1 MSTVSK
7 GSLRETRI
15 LYEGVNLTL
24 GAGTGIATYARV
36 LGRTARSM
44 GYATDI
50 LVSSRA
56 GTGGKDPV
64 LGAVGL
70 FDQPLKRRSYREVLR
85 TARTGLLGE
94 PFGIRANRVRGLE
107 ALDPGLSGDLR
118 TFDRVYAARNLID
131 RAKAHVDV
139 HGRLA
144 KLKLEDTPDIFHA
157 TQPAGFSVAGC
168 ANLYTIHDLV
178 PIRLPNATLD
188 NKRVFWKVARL
199 LCREADHIVTVSEH
213 SRRDIIELCGIEE
226 DRVTNTYQAVEAPVG
241 SLEMTDDDVAKA
253 VGYQFGLDHR
263 GYFLFF
269 ANLEPKKNVAR
280 LISAYAESGSDLPLV
295 IAGGP
300 GWSNEREV
308 EMIEDE
314 RFVLY
319 RLDEGTIRPMR
330 RVRRLEYLP
339 AGQLATLVRG
349 ARAVVFPSLYEGFGL
364 PAVEAMLLGTPV
376 LTSTAACMPEIVA
389 DAAELVDPYD
399 VSAIAAG
406 IRRLEQDADRRS
418 ELVEAGY
425 ARASFFS
432 REAYEARMND
442 LYGKF
447 S

>member
-1 MSTVSK
+1 MSAGGDGRTHNA
-7 GSLRETRI
+7 RI
-15 LYEGVNLTL
+15 LYEGANLTL

-36 LGRTARSM
+36 LGRAARSM
-44 GYATDI
+44 GYVTDL
-50 LVSSRA
+50 LVSSRT
-56 GTGGKDPV
+56 GVGGKDPV

-70 FDQPLKRRSYREVLR
+70 FDQPRNKPSFRDALR
-85 TARTGLLGE
+85 TARAGLVGE
-94 PFGIRANRVRGLE
+94 PLGIKASCVRGLE
-107 ALDPGLSGDLR
+107 ALDPGLSGDLL
-118 TFDRVYAARNLID
+118 TFNKVYAARNLID
-131 RAKAHVDV
+131 RAKAHVDL

-144 KLKLEDTPDIFHA
+144 KLKLGETPDIFHA
-157 TQPAGFSVAGC
+157 TQPAGFRVEGC
-168 ANLYTIHDLV
+168 PNLYTIHDMV
-178 PIRLPNATLD
+178 PIRLPNTTLD
-188 NKRVFWKVARL
+188 NKRVFWKVAKL

-213 SRRDIIELCGIEE
+213 SRRDIIDLCGIEE
-226 DRVTNTYQAVEAPVG
+226 SRVTNTYQAVEAPSG
-241 SLEMTDDDVAKA
+241 SLEMSDDDVARA
-253 VGYQFGLDHR
+253 VGFQFGLDHR

-300 GWSNEREV
+300 GWSNEREN

-319 RLDEGTIRPMR
+319 RLEEGTIRPMR

-349 ARAVVFPSLYEGFGL
+349 ARAVVFPSIYEGFGL
-364 PAVEAMLLGTPV
+364 PAVESMLLGTPV
-376 LTSTAACMPEIVA
+376 LTSTAACMPEIVS

-406 IRRLEQDADRRS
+406 IRRLEQDADRRA
-418 ELVEAGY
+418 ELVAAGHV
-425 ARASFFS
+425 RAAFFS
-432 REAYEARMND
+432 REAYEERMAR
-442 LYGKF
+442 LYGEF